1 MASFIRTIKGLRL
14 GPYVMIGLVV
24 TLSYLP
30 TFTGGFLLD
39 DHRLIRNNPHITES
53 RPLVSYFAQEDG
65 IVETENSDNEHT
77 GYYRPLTTLSFRLD
91 HKIWGMSSQ
100 GFRATNVLLH
110 LLTSFVLFKLI
121 LFLGNHRQAAF
132 WATLLYAIHPV
143 NTESVSWVCA
153 RNNILVTL
161 SFLVAFYVYVKGL
174 ERNWRLYW
182 LISAIF
188 FAMALLS
195 KELGLL
201 VFPCIFFYQRLLAKK
216 ARRIR
221 HEILAYLPFLLIG
234 AGYVLLRKMVIGSWL
249 APAGDMPLW
258 DRLYFV
264 SYLMVWNFRLIFF
277 PHRLHNFIVNYPTS
291 YLNWHVLAS
300 FLVICFLGI
309 VIWRARKDRFLIFC
323 VLSFCVTLL
332 PTLNII
338 PIPSV
343 SLISMRWLYLPMVF
357 VFLACARPIAI
368 FLKTN
373 YTLATSVLSLLFLYL
388 GFHAYVLNSHLWHDE
403 DTFLRQEVVGF
414 NNAFHAG
421 GLAEHL
427 LNQKEYVSAERYF
440 QIAIRKYPKVGK
452 NYINYSALLLNTARP
467 ERAITVLREAESL
480 LMTRKEHG
488 EWYNNTGTAYFQL
501 TKYEEALKHHQQAVQ
516 TWPFESQFWSN
527 LGASYGAL
535 GDFEDAISALEK
547 GLETTPGSSHI
558 RKNLA
563 IAHYRLGHYAE
574 AISVLNK
581 IPAHK
586 WEGLDITALLNK
598 FQEALAAT
606 SRQSDV
612 TCRSRIAQ
620 SSQ

>member
-1 MASFIRTIKGLRL
+1 MASFIQTIKGLRL
-14 GPYVMIGLVV
+14 WPYAIIGLTV

-53 RPLVSYFAQEDG
+53 RPLTSYFAQEDG
-65 IVETENSDNEHT
+65 IVERENTDNEHT
-77 GYYRPLTTLSFRLD
+77 GYYRPLTTLTYKLD
-91 HKIWGMSSQ
+91 YKIWGMRPQ
-100 GFRATNVLLH
+100 GLRTTNVLLH
-110 LLTSFVLFKLI
+110 ILTCLVLCKLI
-121 LFLGNHRQAAF
+121 LFLVNDRQAAF

-161 SFLVAFYVYVKGL
+161 LFLVAFYVYVKGQ
-174 ERNWRLYW
+174 ERAWPLYGV
-182 LISAIF
+182 ISAMF

-201 VFPCIFFYQRLLAKK
+201 VFPCIFLYQRLLVKNS
-216 ARRIR
+216 RPIR
-221 HEILAYLPFLLIG
+221 HEVVTYVPFLLIG
-234 AGYVLLRKMVIGSWL
+234 TGYFLLRKMVIGSWL
-249 APAGDMPLW
+249 TPPGEMPLW
-258 DRLYFV
+258 ERLFFV
-264 SYLMVWNFRLIFF
+264 SYLMAWDFRLIFV
-277 PHRLHNFIVNYPTS
+277 PHRLHNFIVNYPSS

-300 FLVICFLGI
+300 FLVICLLGI
-309 VIWRARKDRFLIFC
+309 VIWKARKDRFLIFC

-357 VFLACARPIAI
+357 VFLAAARLVGK

-388 GFHAYVLNSHLWHDE
+388 GLHSYVLNSALWHDE

-421 GLAEHL
+421 ELAETL
-427 LNQKEYVSAERYF
+427 LNKKDYLSAERYF
-440 QIAIRKYPKVGK
+440 QIAIDKYPKVGK
-452 NYINYSALLLNTARP
+452 NYINYSALLLYTARP
-467 ERAITVLREAESL
+467 ELAISVLSEAESL
-480 LMTRKEHG
+480 FMTRKERG

-501 TKYEEALKHHQQAVQ
+501 KKYEEALEYHKQSVQA
-516 TWPFESQFWSN
+516 WPFEPQFWSN
-527 LGASYGAL
+527 LGASYGSV
-535 GDFEDAISALEK
+535 GDFDNSISVLEK
-547 GLETTPGSSHI
+547 GLRKTPGSSQI

-563 IAHYRLGHYAE
+563 VAHYRLGHYAE
-574 AISVLNK
+574 AISVLKK
-581 IPAHK
+581 IPSDK
-586 WEGLDITALLNK
+586 WEELDINAWLHK
-598 FQEALAAT
+598 SQEALASASCKGDIT
-606 SRQSDV
+606 
-612 TCRSRIAQ
+612 
-620 SSQ
+620 